1 MISCT
6 WFLESGP
13 ESGSGCVL
21 NGARLAFAL
30 LPGRSAVFAGARS
43 AGVGVVVVV
52 AVLVSAQG
60 FHDGAKRPK
69 RSFAGLRLG
78 LNFGVRRWSVSPRRL
93 VERDSQFEVL
103 RGLSARGRR
112 LEGTFGTGGEL
123 LAVGQLL
130 GFGFWVAVVG
140 RRRRVGN
147 VHGFGSSVRWGE
159 LVLVFVGLCDGQL
172 RGPLGSGRFGLVLEV
187 PPLAPPPHRLRL
199 PGRVFSQQLALD
211 SISVHVSLLQRPL
224 TVTRSRFGR
233 QHHLRPR
240 LDERAETRDQH
251 KSLSNTSS
259 SRIISTFFNQDA
271 VTVQVTLFKILSLVK
286 NNQNFANAV
295 LV

>member
-21 NGARLAFAL
+21 NGAGLAFAL

-43 AGVGVVVVV
+43 AVRGVVVV

-147 VHGFGSSVRWGE
+147 VHGFGSSVR
-159 LVLVFVGLCDGQL
+159 
-172 RGPLGSGRFGLVLEV
+172 
-187 PPLAPPPHRLRL
+187 
-199 PGRVFSQQLALD
+199 
-211 SISVHVSLLQRPL
+211 
-224 TVTRSRFGR
+224 
-233 QHHLRPR
+233 
-240 LDERAETRDQH
+240 
-251 KSLSNTSS
+251 
-259 SRIISTFFNQDA
+259 
-271 VTVQVTLFKILSLVK
+271 
-286 NNQNFANAV
+286 
-295 LV
+295 